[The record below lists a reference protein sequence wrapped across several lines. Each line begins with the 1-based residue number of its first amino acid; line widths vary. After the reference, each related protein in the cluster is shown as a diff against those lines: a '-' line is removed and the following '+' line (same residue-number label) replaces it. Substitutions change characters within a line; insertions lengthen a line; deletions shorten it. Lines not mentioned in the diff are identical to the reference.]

1 MTYMCDSEGV
11 WWFSIFYILMN
22 IPAGLEYGLHVWQ
35 WGGTVVKH
43 FLYLKEH
50 TSRSCLVY
58 MCDSEWVQWFS
69 IVYILK
75 NIPAGLE
82 YGLHV

>member
-1 MTYMCDSEGV
+1 M
-11 WWFSIFYILMN
+11 
-22 IPAGLEYGLHVWQ
+22 
-35 WGGTVVKH
+35 
-43 FLYLKEH
+43 
-50 TSRSCLVY
+50 VY
-58 MCDSEWVQWFS
+58 MCDGEGVQWLS